1 MASRF
6 IFPFV
11 GNTTSGRGDPFFDLH
26 RKMNRLFEDASRGT
40 TGRRD
45 QTSGGLIGGPRVD
58 IHESQNSLKI
68 TAELPGVSQTD
79 VDLRI
84 EGDVLTIQGEKR
96 NERRDTHAHVVERS
110 YGSFQR
116 SMQLPF
122 SPDPEEVNANFDNGV
137 LTITIPKK
145 GQQEKAHRIQVR
157 TSKSGEKNIEG
168 SVAHPAEK
176 ENEESKASAKR

>member
-1 MASRF
+1 MNMPPPFRQPAPSADSRGVMASRF

-11 GNTTSGRGDPFFDLH
+11 GNTTSDRGDPFFDLH
-26 RKMNRLFEDASRGT
+26 REMNRLFEDASRGT

-45 QTSGGLIGGPRVD
+45 QASGGLIGGPRVD
-58 IHESQNSLKI
+58 IHESGNSLEI
-68 TAELPGVSQTD
+68 TAELPGVSPND
-79 VDLRI
+79 VDLGI

-96 NERRDTHAHVVERS
+96 NERRDTHTHVVERS

-122 SPDPEEVNANFDNGV
+122 PPDPAEVEANFDNGL

-145 GQQEKAHRIQVR
+145 GQQEKARREVR
-157 TSKSGEKNIEG
+157 TSKSGEKYIEG
-168 SVAHPAEK
+168 S
-176 ENEESKASAKR
+176 

>member
-1 MASRF
+1 
-6 IFPFV
+6 
-11 GNTTSGRGDPFFDLH
+11 
-26 RKMNRLFEDASRGT
+26 
-40 TGRRD
+40 
-45 QTSGGLIGGPRVD
+45 
-58 IHESQNSLKI
+58 
-68 TAELPGVSQTD
+68 LPGVSQTD

-145 GQQEKAHRIQVR
+145 GQQEKAHRIRYAPPSLARR
-157 TSKSGEKNIEG
+157 TSRAASPTQRRKKTRSRKQ
-168 SVAHPAEK
+168 APK
-176 ENEESKASAKR
+176 DKAL